1 LDTTSALQKA
11 ILGGAKISVI
21 NYSGHW
27 AEIDTLS
34 DLENQ

>member
-1 LDTTSALQKA
+1 MDTTSALQEA
-11 ILGGAKISVI
+11 VLGGAKISVI

-34 DLENQ
+34 DLERQ